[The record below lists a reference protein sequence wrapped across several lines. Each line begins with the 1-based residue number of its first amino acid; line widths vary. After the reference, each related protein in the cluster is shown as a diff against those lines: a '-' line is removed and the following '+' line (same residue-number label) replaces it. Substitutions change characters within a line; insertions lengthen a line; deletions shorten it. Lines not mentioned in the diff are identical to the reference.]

1 MLFFYRPSRQNPFKN
16 LEDFPEAEAGPDGM
30 VRKSPNVSKQKRKRQ
45 LSLAIPFQISVF
57 MAVPTVYAKL
67 LSSFDSAF
75 PTKEERSK
83 VKETLRR
90 DLRLTVSGSAAL
102 PETVLERWEEVSG
115 HTLLERYGMTEIG
128 MALTNPLRP
137 EGARRPGR
145 VGRPFPGGARA
156 RIVSREPRKVLA
168 EADSDTFEVFAGKNE
183 KSISG
188 DLQVCKLFPKSGMI
202 SVDQMF

>member
-1 MLFFYRPSRQNPFKN
+1 
-16 LEDFPEAEAGPDGM
+16 
-30 VRKSPNVSKQKRKRQ
+30 
-45 LSLAIPFQISVF
+45 

-156 RIVSREPRKVLA
+156 RIVSREPSPGGKVLA
-168 EADSDTFEVFAGKNE
+168 EADSDGFEVFAGKNE

-188 DLQVCKLFPKSGMI
+188 DLQVQTFPYIWTDIDRPNVLKSL
-202 SVDQMF
+202 S